1 LTGID
6 EERVMRDKE
15 RKPRAFGLSHM
26 ERNMDRMVERTIDS
40 LVERGCMTRAEAA
53 VRLTRDRK
61 GLLMNEQPTGGASTP
76 PRETAADKVED
87 VLRKRTGGTEEHPVE
102 GRADEAQRETPRET
116 PPDQGNGNRSSDL
129 AKTDTETHDDAGD
142 DEAVDDGS
150 LLGVG
155 TGDTDAASDNASDD
169 AHGIIG
175 EEA

>member
-1 LTGID
+1 VVYVAGIFLATILLTPVRVAIIQRKEPLMSEQHTAGAATSSHDAAADNVEGVLGNLTG
-6 EERVMRDKE
+6 
-15 RKPRAFGLSHM
+15 GS
-26 ERNMDRMVERTIDS
+26 
-40 LVERGCMTRAEAA
+40 
-53 VRLTRDRK
+53 
-61 GLLMNEQPTGGASTP
+61 
-76 PRETAADKVED
+76 
-87 VLRKRTGGTEEHPVE
+87 EEHPVE
-102 GRADEAQRETPRET
+102 GHATEAQRETPRET

>member
-1 LTGID
+1 MNGQDTEGT
-6 EERVMRDKE
+6 VA
-15 RKPRAFGLSHM
+15 RAH
-26 ERNMDRMVERTIDS
+26 DT
-40 LVERGCMTRAEAA
+40 
-53 VRLTRDRK
+53 
-61 GLLMNEQPTGGASTP
+61 
-76 PRETAADKVED
+76 TANKVED

-155 TGDTDAASDNASDD
+155 TGDTDAVSDNASDD